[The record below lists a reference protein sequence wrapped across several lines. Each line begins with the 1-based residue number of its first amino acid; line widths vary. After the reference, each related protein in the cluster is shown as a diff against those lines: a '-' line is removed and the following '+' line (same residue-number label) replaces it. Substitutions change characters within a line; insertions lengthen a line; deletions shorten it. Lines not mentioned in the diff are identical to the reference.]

1 MGSARVMGGWFWDGT
16 DDIDI
21 DTRVSGARY
30 SYYPGVLFF

>member
-21 DTRVSGARY
+21 DTRASGAQY
-30 SYYPGVLFF
+30 SYYLGVLFF